1 MKILNLKNDS
11 IQEIHVADL
20 SDTTIIKEHRKLTID
35 WMLNVSINYEFFV
48 RQDPRRS
55 GPR

>member
-55 GPR
+55 DPR